1 MSWLNTLF
9 TALVT
14 AALGTVLSGYVAT
27 QAIRWYRISGF
38 EGKSGYY
45 MVAMAFLGL
54 IAGFIIGV
62 IVSRVVAS
70 SANPGVL
77 KSLGISMG
85 ITALLVAVVGTVGRL
100 KADVPPEIDGETL
113 MLIVEARWP
122 ATQIESPANTPG
134 ISFLQLG
141 SVSSRVQRASN
152 RGAFWKED
160 ARQVDGRWTAT
171 GAVFLFTERGDRVV
185 SVALSD
191 TIETGIVIRL
201 PARPGTADLEW
212 SGWYPTKGK
221 NGPVIE
227 TEINYR
233 YRVQK
238 VSQPIRTETLG
249 NSTVAAIANSFDHT
263 AAPGTTTLD
272 PQARFEVRYKGQPI
286 TFNKGSAPAKYS
298 GMLAVIPSI
307 KPALI
312 VYVEDAA
319 SDSYCS
325 MLVDDGNTLTETKL
339 GSCYGSIKAE
349 ALTSDSAAFERSK
362 AAKPPRGRID
372 RNTFA
377 SSPLMLFS
385 SVVLNTRT
393 LETYPVS
400 EQVRGTIIPSV
411 PPLGISPDQK
421 SYVRFHYGEAGESEP
436 LLTVF
441 DFARSQQYELP
452 IDRVRMRYAELK
464 DFTPAWVAH
473 HFEWQRGADGADA
486 LVVRKNFAPIPYA
499 GTISD
504 DSTGKWEYR
513 IPVGGQTVR
522 TALMEHIET
531 KFGGKR
537 EQVDATAYEYPI
549 VVDGKK
555 IMVASTG
562 DNDYIYVSLAHGEAP
577 SDIVAR
583 IGRSFNAVL
592 ATGSLD
598 ALFVK

>member
-14 AALGTVLSGYVAT
+14 AALGTVLSGYVAM
-27 QAIRWYRISGF
+27 QAVRWYRISGF

-45 MVAMAFLGL
+45 VVAMAFLGL
-54 IAGFIIGV
+54 IAGLIIGV
-62 IVSRVVAS
+62 IVARVVAA

-85 ITALLVAVVGTVGRL
+85 IVALLVAVVGVVGRI

-122 ATQIESPANTPG
+122 ATHTESPANAPG
-134 ISFLQLG
+134 TSFLELG
-141 SVSSRVQRASN
+141 SVSSRVQRASR

-160 ARQVDGRWTAT
+160 AHLVDGRWTAT

-191 TIETGIVIRL
+191 SIQTGMMIRL
-201 PARPGTADLEW
+201 PARPGKADMEW
-212 SGWYPTKGK
+212 SGWYPTNGK

-227 TEINYR
+227 TEVNYR

-238 VSQPIRTETLG
+238 ASEPIRTETIG
-249 NSTVAAIANSFDHT
+249 NFTVAAIANSFDQS

-272 PQARFEVRYKGQPI
+272 PYARFEVRYKGTPV
-286 TFNKGSAPAKYS
+286 TFDKGSTPEKYA
-298 GMLAVIPSI
+298 GMLAQIPSI

-325 MLVDDGNTLTETKL
+325 LLEDDGTRVTETKL
-339 GSCYGSIKAE
+339 GLCYGAIKAE
-349 ALTSDSAAFERSK
+349 ELTSDSEVFARSK
-362 AAKPPRGRID
+362 AAKPPRGRVD
-372 RNTFA
+372 RNTFV
-377 SSPLMLFS
+377 SSPMLLFGS
-385 SVVLNTRT
+385 FVLNTRT

-400 EQVRGTIIPSV
+400 EKVRGTIISSV

-421 SYVRFHYGEAGESEP
+421 SYVRFHYGESGESEP
-436 LLTVF
+436 MLTVF
-441 DFARSQQYELP
+441 DFARARQYELP
-452 IDRVRMRYAELK
+452 IDRVRMRYAELN

-473 HFEWQRGADGADA
+473 HFEWQRGTDGADS
-486 LVVRKNFAPIPYA
+486 LVVRKNFAPIPYS
-499 GTISD
+499 GTIRE
-504 DSTGKWEYR
+504 DSTGKPEYR

-522 TALMEHIET
+522 SALMEHIE
-531 KFGGKR
+531 KAFGGKR
-537 EQVDATAYEYPI
+537 EQVEATAYEYPI
-549 VVDGKK
+549 VVEGKK

-562 DNDYIYVSLAHGEAP
+562 DNDYIYVSLAHGEGP